1 MKAIDW
7 SLFKQQKAYLVEL
20 AADGKHNTDLL
31 DGVIHL
37 MDAMQDDKE
46 EIYCVEWNGEVYQ
59 SVFPSAESHLSQL
72 HTSTEDALSY
82 FAEVKPGVVPEILIL

>member
-1 MKAIDW
+1 MKATNW

-31 DGVIHL
+31 AGVIHL
-37 MDAMQDDKE
+37 MNTLQNDEE
-46 EIYCVEWNGEVYQ
+46 EIYCVEWDGEVYR
-59 SVFPSAESHLSQL
+59 SVFPSVESDLSQS
-72 HTSTEDALSY
+72 HTTVEDALNY